1 MSVRVFFWAYMVF
14 PAAVVVEQILLG
26 PGRVYQRG
34 EVGLVDDEE
43 AVEEEEVEDEVA
55 VAEASAFESM
65 IASANAGLT
74 SSSFSRV
81 HYGDAH
87 DDDDALLDPQTATGK
102 DQLTGTMFD
111 RSAKD
116 QILSIWFA
124 VLTAFVTVHML
135 RINWYIMTVRAQVA
149 FFTSDPALA
158 ESLTTVFTLALPLG
172 GALGIPFVGYLLDS
186 RPWLDAASALLA
198 LALSFGLLGLTP
210 SPALQIAGIALFCLF
225 RPLMY
230 TAVSDAFAR
239 VFGFAHFGTV
249 YGLAMS
255 VSGVVGVANAG
266 LDVWVKGGLGGNFVP
281 VDVGYVV
288 AGLVTGA
295 VLVGMVWRATRGR
308 AVQLE

>member
-1 MSVRVFFWAYMVF
+1 V
-14 PAAVVVEQILLG
+14 
-26 PGRVYQRG
+26 
-34 EVGLVDDEE
+34 
-43 AVEEEEVEDEVA
+43 DEVA

-74 SSSFSRV
+74 ESSFSRV

-87 DDDDALLDPQTATGK
+87 NDDDALLDAHAATGK

-116 QILSIWFA
+116 QISSLWFV

-135 RINWYIMTVRAQVA
+135 RINWYIMTVRTQVEY
-149 FFTSDPALA
+149 FTGDAALA
-158 ESLTTVFTLALPLG
+158 ETLTTLFTVVLPLG
-172 GALGIPFVGYLLDS
+172 GVVGIPFVGWLLDS
-186 RPWLDAASALLA
+186 RPWLDVASTLLTFG
-198 LALSFGLLGLTP
+198 LAFGLLGLTP
-210 SPALQIAGIALFCLF
+210 SAALQIAGIAVFCLF

-255 VSGVVGVANAG
+255 TSGVVGMVNAP
-266 LDVWVKGGLGGNFVP
+266 LDVLVKGGLKGNFVP
-281 VDVGYVV
+281 VDAGYVGLGV
-288 AGLVTGA
+288 ATGA